1 VRRRPPPSLCAPSTL
16 IVRAQRRL
24 AARPGWRRAAD
35 PGPDTVDPV
44 IGRRRRQRAWL
55 DGWEAVAA
63 ERLAQWTALDDD
75 ERAVVGGH
83 VEWLVRTKHWEAA
96 RGFELTQEMVVT
108 VAAHAGLL
116 LLGLDRHAFREV
128 RAVVVH
134 PRTVTRRGVW
144 STSIRGVVT
153 DGPRRVLGHAVG
165 GRGPVVLSWAAVER
179 DLRQRDGQ
187 NVVLHELA
195 HKLDA
200 VDGLF
205 DGTPELDSTAERSR
219 WIQVCTDE
227 YRRLRREGP
236 GDGPLRAYA
245 AESPSEFF
253 AVATEVF
260 FERPAALR
268 DERPELYDVFR
279 HYYGQDP
286 AARASG

>member
-1 VRRRPPPSLCAPSTL
+1 M
-16 IVRAQRRL
+16 
-24 AARPGWRRAAD
+24 AA
-35 PGPDTVDPV
+35 T
-44 IGRRRRQRAWL
+44 
-55 DGWEAVAA
+55 
-63 ERLAQWTALDDD
+63 RLAQWSTLDRA
-75 ERAVVGGH
+75 ERDVVGEH

-96 RGFELTQEMVVT
+96 RGFELTQQMVVT

-116 LLGLDRHAFREV
+116 LLGLDRRAFREV

-134 PRTVTRRGVW
+134 PHTVTRRGVW

-205 DGTPELDSTAERSR
+205 DGTPELDTRAERAR
-219 WIQVCTDE
+219 WIRVCTDE
-227 YRRLRREGP
+227 HRRLRQEGP

-253 AVATEVF
+253 AVTTEVF
-260 FERPAALR
+260 FERPATLR
-268 DERPELYDVFR
+268 QERPALYEIFR
-279 HYYGQDP
+279 QYYGQDP
-286 AARASG
+286 AARATGV

>member
-1 VRRRPPPSLCAPSTL
+1 MGEDEMAEAAPGS
-16 IVRAQRRL
+16 A
-24 AARPGWRRAAD
+24 PG
-35 PGPDTVDPV
+35 TVGPV

-63 ERLAQWTALDDD
+63 ERLAQWPSLDGA
-75 ERAVVGGH
+75 ERAVLGGH
-83 VEWLVRTKHWEAA
+83 LEWMVRTKHWEAA

-205 DGTPELDSTAERSR
+205 DGTPELDGAPQRAEWVR
-219 WIQVCTDE
+219 VCTAE

-236 GDGPLRAYA
+236 GDGVLRAYA

-253 AVATEVF
+253 AVATEAF
-260 FERPAALR
+260 FERPTALR
-268 DERPELYDVFR
+268 ADRPALYEVLR
-279 HYYGQDP
+279 QYYGQDP
-286 AARASG
+286 AARGPSG